1 MDKEKKEKIK
11 EKFNEVTEKVYDSA
25 NIMGGLDNMYNV
37 VDRVRNITLTL
48 LCLIIFAM
56 TLISLYT
63 IITMPKDIKV
73 GDKRGVEYNNII
85 AKVSSKD
92 NKENDNTYKVLDGVK
107 EMIPVKNRFKD
118 AVATKEKLKDFT
130 GTKTKITS
138 AIPEFNMEETDGNK
152 KIFDMIKELSNMIK
166 DGVEGKSS
174 AKDLEIS
181 YEGYGNNIV
190 VSLMIKIVEDG
201 KTRFEMY
208 NYSYGKNKI
217 ISLEEYL
224 KELGFEPQAIIS
236 KITDEAIM
244 LKQTP
249 DFKKY
254 ITDEKGNVMVYLDNG
269 KIIYVEFELKNER

>member
-1 MDKEKKEKIK
+1 MDKEKKEKLQ
-11 EKFNEVTEKVYDSA
+11 EKINEVTEKVYDSA

-92 NKENDNTYKVLDGVK
+92 KEENDNTYKALDGVK

-166 DGVEGKSS
+166 DGVEGKISV
-174 AKDLEIS
+174 KDLEIS

-201 KTRFEMY
+201 KTRLEMY

>member
-11 EKFNEVTEKVYDSA
+11 EKFNETAEKMYDSA
-25 NIMGGLDNMYNV
+25 NIGGGLDNMYNV
-37 VDRVRNITLTL
+37 VDKVRNITLTL

-92 NKENDNTYKVLDGVK
+92 KEENDNTYKVLDGVK

-138 AIPEFNMEETDGNK
+138 AVPEFNMEETDGNK

-174 AKDLEIS
+174 VKDLEIS
-181 YEGYGNNIV
+181 YECYGNNIV

-201 KTRFEMY
+201 KTRLEMY

-236 KITDEAIM
+236 KITDEAMM

-269 KIIYVEFELKNER
+269 KIIYVEFELKNV

>member
-11 EKFNEVTEKVYDSA
+11 EKFNEVTEKVYDGV
-25 NIMGGLDNMYNV
+25 NIRGGLDNMYNV

-92 NKENDNTYKVLDGVK
+92 KEENDNTYKVLDGVK

-166 DGVEGKSS
+166 DGVEGKISV
-174 AKDLEIS
+174 KDLEIS

-201 KTRFEMY
+201 KTRLEMY

>member
-11 EKFNEVTEKVYDSA
+11 EKINEVTEKVYDGV
-25 NIMGGLDNMYNV
+25 NIRGGLDNLYNV
-37 VDRVRNITLTL
+37 VDKVRNITLTL

-92 NKENDNTYKVLDGVK
+92 KKENDNTYKVLDGVK

-166 DGVEGKSS
+166 DGVEGKISV
-174 AKDLEIS
+174 KDLEIS

-201 KTRFEMY
+201 KTRLEMY

-269 KIIYVEFELKNER
+269 KIIYVEFELKNV

>member
-37 VDRVRNITLTL
+37 VDKVRNITLTL

-92 NKENDNTYKVLDGVK
+92 KEENDNTYKVLDGVK

-118 AVATKEKLKDFT
+118 AIVTKEKLKDFT

-152 KIFDMIKELSNMIK
+152 KIFDKIKEISNMIK

-174 AKDLEIS
+174 VKDLEIS

-201 KTRFEMY
+201 NTKQEMY
-208 NYSYGKNKI
+208 NYSYSKNKI
-217 ISLEEYL
+217 ISLE
-224 KELGFEPQAIIS
+224 
-236 KITDEAIM
+236 
-244 LKQTP
+244 
-249 DFKKY
+249 
-254 ITDEKGNVMVYLDNG
+254 
-269 KIIYVEFELKNER
+269 

>member
-37 VDRVRNITLTL
+37 VDKVRNITLTL
-48 LCLIIFAM
+48 LCLIIFVM

-92 NKENDNTYKVLDGVK
+92 KEENDNTYKVLDGVK

-166 DGVEGKSS
+166 DGVEGKISV
-174 AKDLEIS
+174 KDLEIS

-201 KTRFEMY
+201 KTRLEMY

-269 KIIYVEFELKNER
+269 KIIYVEFELKNV

>member
-11 EKFNEVTEKVYDSA
+11 EKFNEVTEKVYDGV
-25 NIMGGLDNMYNV
+25 NIRGGLDNLYNV
-37 VDRVRNITLTL
+37 VDKVRNITLTL

-73 GDKRGVEYNNII
+73 GDKRGIEYNNII

-92 NKENDNTYKVLDGVK
+92 KEENDNTYKVLDGVK

-166 DGVEGKSS
+166 DGVEGKISV
-174 AKDLEIS
+174 KDLEIS

-201 KTRFEMY
+201 KTRLEMY

-269 KIIYVEFELKNER
+269 KIIYVEFELKNV

>member
-1 MDKEKKEKIK
+1 MDKEKKEKLQ
-11 EKFNEVTEKVYDSA
+11 EKINEVTEKVYDSA
-25 NIMGGLDNMYNV
+25 NIGGGLDNMYNV
-37 VDRVRNITLTL
+37 VDKVRNITLTL

-56 TLISLYT
+56 TVISLYT

-92 NKENDNTYKVLDGVK
+92 KEENDNTYKVLDGVK

-138 AIPEFNMEETDGNK
+138 AVPEFNMEETDGNK

-174 AKDLEIS
+174 VKDLEIS
-181 YEGYGNNIV
+181 YECYGNNIV

-201 KTRFEMY
+201 KTRLEMY

-236 KITDEAIM
+236 KITDEAMM

-269 KIIYVEFELKNER
+269 KIIYVEFELKNV

>member
-37 VDRVRNITLTL
+37 VDKVRNITLTL
-48 LCLIIFAM
+48 LCLIIFVM

-73 GDKRGVEYNNII
+73 GDKRGIEYNNII

-92 NKENDNTYKVLDGVK
+92 KEENDNTYKVLDGVK

-118 AVATKEKLKDFT
+118 AVSTKEKLKDFT

-174 AKDLEIS
+174 VKDLEIS

-201 KTRFEMY
+201 KTRLEMY